1 MKGSDGQTNVERL
14 SATEN
19 EVTPSTTNEEGPT
32 DNDEGLASSS
42 SSSSSEE
49 EEEEEEEE
57 EDSDDPDKVWCI
69 CKQPHNDR

>member
-1 MKGSDGQTNVERL
+1 MKGSDGQTNVERH
-14 SATEN
+14 STTEN
-19 EVTPSTTNEEGPT
+19 EVPPTNNEEGPT

-42 SSSSSEE
+42 SSSS
-49 EEEEEEEE
+49 EEEEEE

>member
-1 MKGSDGQTNVERL
+1 MKGSDGQTNVERH
-14 SATEN
+14 STTEN

-42 SSSSSEE
+42 SSS
-49 EEEEEEEE
+49 EEEEEE

-69 CKQPHNDR
+69 CKQPHNDRYSPY